1 MVTVKGIRSW
11 TSLLTFS
18 GPGRTAAKRLATV
31 TATVLAAACVEPRTN
46 APPLEPDDFLLGGIP
61 PESDSVE
68 IRATFGDPDSVVVSE
83 NPFDAFEPIESWYFD
98 GFVVRFSG
106 SAMPMGYLLTGGSER
121 TLRGIRVGD
130 PGDEVLRRYGAPS
143 FRHDPVWTYVDP
155 LDTEGTQVLEFLVEE
170 DTVRRIHIGRGS

>member
-1 MVTVKGIRSW
+1 MGAVLPGACEP
-11 TSLLTFS
+11 
-18 GPGRTAAKRLATV
+18 GPAR
-31 TATVLAAACVEPRTN
+31 
-46 APPLEPDDFLLGGIP
+46 APALEPDDFLLGGIP

-68 IRATFGDPDSVVVSE
+68 IRMTFGDPDSVVVSD
-83 NPFDAFEPIESWYFD
+83 NPFDAQEPVVSWHYD

-106 SAMPMGYLLTGGSER
+106 GAMPIGYLLVGGSER

-155 LDTEGTQVLEFLVEE
+155 MDVEGTAVLEFLVEE
-170 DTVRRIHIGRGS
+170 DTVRRIHIGRSY